1 MKNTTN
7 YYDVGLTIWKF
18 IKSTGVLG
26 AGAGAAVVFPEEGA
40 DLWDW
45 LLFLALISPPV
56 VTALKNWFKHGDKP
70 KKNSMEHILADI
82 RDNLYRQCWPLVL
95 VGVLGLSGCATALP
109 AVGGKTKYQVDFRDV
124 TEAQSTTYRMD
135 IRAPAGVD
143 LAGLTGMRYTWAP
156 DGSGEVSVNSEQTAD
171 TRGQA
176 ALIAEV
182 NAQQMALIQGVI
194 QATINA
200 LVPVVGQ
207 ALEHDV
213 RRAAI
218 EAASRETDNAVE

>member
-1 MKNTTN
+1 MKNAGTN
-7 YYDVGLTIWKF
+7 HYDVGLTIWKF

-26 AGAGAAVVFPEEGA
+26 SGAGAAVVFPERGA

-70 KKNSMEHILADI
+70 KKGSMEDIAADI
-82 RDNLYRQCWPLVL
+82 RDNLYRCWPFALVFA
-95 VGVLGLSGCATALP
+95 LGLSGCATALP
-109 AVGGKTKYQVDFRDV
+109 AVGGKTRYQVDFRDV
-124 TEAQSTTYRMD
+124 TEAQATTYRMD

-143 LAGLTGMRYTWAP
+143 LAGLTGMRYQWAP
-156 DGSGEVSVNSEQTAD
+156 DGSGEVAVNSEQAVD
-171 TRGQA
+171 TQAQA

-213 RRAAI
+213 RRAEI
-218 EAASRETDNAVE
+218 AASRETDNAVE